1 MNTNTYKLYKDPK
14 TCFIPTCSK
23 TDLKNPDLK
32 FFTVRKE
39 LKQRWC
45 QLVGRNCPNRAL
57 FCCADHLNF
66 EEDLENYGQWISG
79 AKPRLKINAILKNFS
94 KKPLSAINKN
104 IEDLNRPS
112 TSSAADNAGMQIDAA
127 IQCDKRIGVSNKFVL
142 AQPKTQTI
150 ATQFRGRKIKE
161 SVMPSRMMQLP
172 NTEKSPN
179 QSPSLF
185 GTSNFDSSSSA
196 QQEDIEKRGR
206 EHLLKIITN
215 KPKMF
220 LGLPKSFWWII
231 NFIAQEC
238 SCLAFH
244 IIICLFKLKNNDSF
258 ARMSEEF
265 QMARSTIRLVFE
277 KNVVVLS
284 TYFQNCIYL
293 PPLSEIK
300 KNLPLAF
307 KIRYSNVQCIIDCFE
322 IQIEKPSD
330 PEKQAQT
337 WSQYK
342 SCNTMKYLIG
352 CTPAGYISFISQGYG
367 GRTSDKAITEN
378 SGFVDVLPLNAVIM
392 ADRGFKEIESLKE
405 SHQNGKLLRPP
416 SVFANQKMTK
426 KDVIKTKVIASLRVH
441 VERVIRRLRE
451 FHMLK
456 PHSVVNNKHLKYLDD
471 LVIIACGLSNLQNP
485 IIKDV

>member
-57 FCCADHLNF
+57 FCCADHLN
-66 EEDLENYGQWISG
+66 
-79 AKPRLKINAILKNFS
+79 
-94 KKPLSAINKN
+94 
-104 IEDLNRPS
+104 
-112 TSSAADNAGMQIDAA
+112 IDAA

-231 NFIAQEC
+231 NFIAREC

-293 PPLSEIK
+293 PPLSEK
-300 KNLPLAF
+300 KKKLPLAF

-392 ADRGFKEIESLKE
+392 ADRGFKEIESLLITK
-405 SHQNGKLLRPP
+405 NGKLLRPP

-485 IIKDV
+485 IIKDVC

>member
-94 KKPLSAINKN
+94 KKPLSAINKH

-300 KNLPLAF
+300 KKLPLAF

-392 ADRGFKEIESLKE
+392 ADRGFKEIESLLITK
-405 SHQNGKLLRPP
+405 NGKLLRPP

-485 IIKDV
+485 IIKYV

>member
-1 MNTNTYKLYKDPK
+1 MNTNTYQRYKDPK

-39 LKQRWC
+39 LKERWC
-45 QLVGRNCPNRAL
+45 QMVGRKCPSRAL
-57 FCCADHLNF
+57 FCCEDHLNF

-79 AKPRLKINAILKNFS
+79 AKPRLKINATLKNFS
-94 KKPLSAINKN
+94 KKPLTAINMN
-104 IEDLNRPS
+104 MEDRPS
-112 TSSAADNAGMQIDAA
+112 TSSAAGMQIDSA
-127 IQCDKRIGVSNKFVL
+127 IQCDKRIGVSNKYVM
-142 AQPKTQTI
+142 AQAKTQTR

-161 SVMPSRMMQLP
+161 RVIPSRMMQLP
-172 NTEKSPN
+172 NTEESPN

-196 QQEDIEKRGR
+196 QQEHIEKRGR
-206 EHLLKIITN
+206 EHLLKIIAN
-215 KPKMF
+215 KPKLF

-244 IIICLFKLKNNDSF
+244 IILTFFKLKNNDSF

-293 PPLSEIK
+293 PPLTEIK
-300 KNLPLAF
+300 KKLPLAF

-342 SCNTMKYLIG
+342 SCNTIKYLIG

-367 GRTSDKAITEN
+367 GRTSDKAITEW

-392 ADRGFKEIESLKE
+392 ADRGFKEIESLLSTK
-405 SHQNGKLLRPP
+405 NGKLLRPP
-416 SVFANQKMTK
+416 SVFANQKMLK

-441 VERVIRRLRE
+441 VERVIRRIRE

-456 PHSVVNNKHLKYLDD
+456 PHSVVNNKHIKYLDD